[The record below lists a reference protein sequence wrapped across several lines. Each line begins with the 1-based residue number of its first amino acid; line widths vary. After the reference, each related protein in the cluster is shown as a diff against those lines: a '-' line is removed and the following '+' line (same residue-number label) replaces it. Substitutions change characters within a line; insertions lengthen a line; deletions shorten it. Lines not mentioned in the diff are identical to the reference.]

1 MLGNVL
7 SREWGGEYNAT
18 NFQTKCKVQ
27 IPKVVTVHKDIVQV
41 LLLLRWAF

>member
-7 SREWGGEYNAT
+7 AREWGGEYHAT

-27 IPKVVTVHKDIVQV
+27 IPKVVRVHKDIVQV